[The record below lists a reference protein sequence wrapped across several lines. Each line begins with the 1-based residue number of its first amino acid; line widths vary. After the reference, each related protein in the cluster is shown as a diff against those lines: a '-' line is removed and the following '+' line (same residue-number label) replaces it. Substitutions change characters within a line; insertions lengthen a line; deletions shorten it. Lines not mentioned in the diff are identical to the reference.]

1 MAHALQSIFPTETG
15 LIHIVGIGGIGMSG
29 IAEILHGMGYHV
41 QGSDLSEGY
50 VTERLEKQGIKIFK
64 EHAAKNIGNISY
76 LVKSTAIKEDNTEVI
91 GARALGIP
99 VINRAEMLAELMR
112 FKNSIAISGTH
123 GKTTTTSMVAALFEA
138 AGTNPS
144 VINGGIINSKSTNA
158 YLGDGEYLIVEA
170 DESDGTFIK
179 VPSYVAVITNI
190 DPEHMDHYGTFDK
203 VKDAFAAFLEN
214 LPFYGFGVVCY
225 DHPVAREIGE
235 KNTNRRVLSYGIDS
249 VDVDF
254 RALNIKP
261 NEKGSSFDVEISSAY
276 VKHKGLNFNKIE
288 NIQLGIHGQHNVLN
302 SLSAIAIGVE
312 KNFTTQTIKDA
323 FENFSGVKRRFTL
336 TGEVDGISVIDDYA
350 HHPAEIKVTL
360 NTARHLANLRSCN
373 VIAVMQPH
381 RYSRLSDLMDDFSRA
396 FTDANQVII
405 SDVYSAG
412 ELPIKNATAEMLI
425 SKIKENSAIEAIYLN
440 DPVNLAEMINK
451 LAKNNDL
458 VVFLG
463 AGSITKWA
471 YELPEKLS
479 KLRKA
484 S

>member
-1 MAHALQSIFPTETG
+1 MSHVLQSIFPTETG

-29 IAEILHGMGYHV
+29 IAEILHGMGYSV

-50 VTERLEKQGIKIFK
+50 ITEKLEKQGIKIFK
-64 EHAAKNIGNISY
+64 EHSANNVNGISY
-76 LVKSTAIKEDNTEVI
+76 LVKSTAIKEDNPEVI
-91 GARALGIP
+91 EARKQGIP
-99 VINRAEMLAELMR
+99 VIKRAEMLAELMR

-203 VKDAFAAFLEN
+203 VKDAFKAFLEN

-235 KNTNRRVLSYGIDS
+235 KTTDRRVLSYGIDS
-249 VDVDF
+249 RDVDF
-254 RALNIKP
+254 RAVNIKP
-261 NEKGSSFDVEISSAY
+261 NEKGSSFDVEISASY
-276 VKHKGLNFNKIE
+276 IKHKGLNFNKIQ
-288 NIQLGIHGQHNVLN
+288 NLQLGIHGQHNVLN
-302 SLSAIAIGVE
+302 SLAAIAIGIE
-312 KNFTTQTIKDA
+312 KKFDSQVIKDA
-323 FENFSGVKRRFTL
+323 FATFMGVKRRFTL
-336 TGEVDGISVIDDYA
+336 TGEVDGISIIDDYA

-360 NTARHLANLRSCN
+360 NTARHLANLRNCN

-381 RYSRLSDLMDDFSRA
+381 RFTRLNDLMDDFSRA
-396 FTDANQVII
+396 FTDANQIII

-412 ELPIKNATAEMLI
+412 ELPIKNATPQILI
-425 SKIKENSAIEAIYLN
+425 KKIKENSAIDAIYLS
-440 DPVNLAEMINK
+440 DPINLAAMINK

-458 VVFLG
+458 VVLLG

-479 KLRKA
+479 QLRKA